1 MTQTGAMGSTMTPAS
16 PELLAPGRT
25 LRLRWLGT
33 RVAYRDAH
41 VLQRALWAAGEPAD
55 DWLLLLEHPHVYTAG
70 IRARTEHMLVDPSS
84 VGAELLW
91 VDRGG
96 DITYHG
102 PGQVVGYP
110 VLSVPSGHSATPRY
124 IHEVEQLV
132 IDTLASLGLHDA
144 GRLEGYPGVWAG
156 LGGPQPR
163 KICAIGARHS
173 RRRTMHG
180 FALNVSTD
188 LSMFDHIVPCGIS
201 DKQVTS
207 LQAEGLSVGVAEV
220 VEAIFAVAA
229 QRWGK
234 GRPVERQAAALPGT
248 GPLAAALSTAA
259 PDAPVPSATLT
270 APYQASAPARAAM
283 PSQAAIPLPATSA
296 AAQPVRLLGRLAQAG
311 VDPAAGLAI
320 SARKPAWL
328 RANAHMGREF
338 GSLRK
343 TVRGLGLVTV
353 CEEAGCP
360 NIFECWADGT
370 ATFMINGDRCTRAC
384 GFCQVNSAKPLALD
398 PEEPERVAE
407 AVARL
412 GLAHAVITCVARDD
426 LEDGGASAFAAT
438 IEAVRR
444 RCPGTAVEVLISDC
458 KGDPASL
465 GRIFDKRPDVLNHNV
480 ETVPRLQ
487 RAVRPSASYARTL
500 AVLARAREAGL
511 TTKSGLM
518 VGLGETEEE
527 VIGVLADLQA
537 IGVQIVTIGQYLRPS
552 ASHLPVARWW
562 SPEEFT
568 RIADAGRALGISH
581 VVASPLTRSSYH
593 ARQAAE
599 DAGAPAGVAAGVG
612 VELASKASGGAA

>member
-1 MTQTGAMGSTMTPAS
+1 MSPAA
-16 PELLAPGRT
+16 PGELLTPGRT

-41 VLQRALWAAGEPAD
+41 ALQRALWAAGEPAD

-132 IDTLASLGLHDA
+132 IETLASLGLDDA

-156 LGGPQPR
+156 LHGPRPR

-188 LSMFDHIVPCGIS
+188 LAMFGHIVPCGIS
-201 DKQVTS
+201 DKEVTS
-207 LQAEGLSVGVAEV
+207 LQAEGLTVGIAEV

-229 QRWGK
+229 ERWGK
-234 GRPVERQAAALPGT
+234 GRPVERQDAAWPGT
-248 GPLAAALSTAA
+248 GPVATAVSTTSALV
-259 PDAPVPSATLT
+259 DA
-270 APYQASAPARAAM
+270 
-283 PSQAAIPLPATSA
+283 PLPAVPAQATGA
-296 AAQPVRLLGRLAQAG
+296 ARPIAPAQPVRLLGRLAQAG
-311 VDPAAGLAI
+311 VDPAAGLALG
-320 SARKPAWL
+320 ARKPAWL
-328 RANAHMGREF
+328 RANANMGTEF
-338 GSLRK
+338 RSLRK

-384 GFCQVNSAKPLALD
+384 GFCQVNTAKPLPLD

-412 GLAHAVITCVARDD
+412 GLAHAVVTCVARDD

-438 IEAVRR
+438 IEALRR

-458 KGDPASL
+458 KGDPAAL

-500 AVLARAREAGL
+500 AVLSRAREAGL

-518 VGLGETEEE
+518 VGLGETEAE

-562 SPEEFT
+562 SPEDFALLAE
-568 RIADAGRALGISH
+568 AGRALGISH

-599 DAGAPAGVAAGVG
+599 DAGGAPVGVAAAPGAG
-612 VELASKASGGAA
+612 AGASAGAVVNASGGAA